1 MVLLAAMLPAPAERR
16 RKRKA
21 LTLYGVGAFFSY
33 FVPESSGTAEI
44 DSPPRGETSKPAE
57 IDSPPRGETSN

>member
-1 MVLLAAMLPAPAERR
+1 MNYPSSMARASMVLLAAMLPAPAERR

-44 DSPPRGETSKPAE
+44 DSPPRGETS
-57 IDSPPRGETSN
+57 N